1 MDLAKTMIVAG
12 IGCRRGATAHDVEA
26 AIRAALARAGLA
38 ATELDAIATMLG
50 KNREPGIATAARTL
64 GVRLVA
70 LPQGELK
77 AASARAATR
86 SERVLALTGVPS
98 VAETAALAAA
108 GADAKLIA
116 TRLVVGGAAC
126 ALAASG
132 DAP

>member
-1 MDLAKTMIVAG
+1 MEMAKTMIVAG
-12 IGCRRGATAHDVEA
+12 IGCRRGAAAADVEA

-38 ATELDAIATMLG
+38 PAALDAIATIFG
-50 KNREPGIATAARTL
+50 KNEEAGIAAAAKTL
-64 GVRLVA
+64 GVPVVA
-70 LPQGELK
+70 LGQGELK
-77 AASARAATR
+77 AASERAATR
-86 SERVLALTGVPS
+86 SARVLALTGVPS

-108 GADAKLIA
+108 GADARLIA

>member
-1 MDLAKTMIVAG
+1 MAKTMIVAG
-12 IGCRRGATAHDVEA
+12 IGCRRGAAAHDVEA

-38 ATELDAIATMLG
+38 AAALDAIATILG
-50 KNREPGIATAARTL
+50 KNEEPGIAAAAKTFD
-64 GVRLVA
+64 VRVVGLEQGA
-70 LPQGELK
+70 LE
-77 AASARAATR
+77 AVSARVVTR
-86 SERVLALTGVPS
+86 SPRVLALTGVPS

-108 GADAKLIA
+108 GADARLIA

>member
-1 MDLAKTMIVAG
+1 MIVAG
-12 IGCRRGATAHDVEA
+12 IGCKRGAAAHDVEA
-26 AIRAALARAGLA
+26 AIRAALARAGVA
-38 ATELDAIATMLG
+38 ATALDAIATMLG
-50 KNREPGIATAARTL
+50 KNEEPGIAAAAKNL
-64 GVRLVA
+64 GIRIVA
-70 LPQGELK
+70 LQQCELE

-108 GADAKLIA
+108 GADARLIA
-116 TRLVVGGAAC
+116 PRLVVGGATC

>member
-1 MDLAKTMIVAG
+1 MAKTMIVAG
-12 IGCRRGATAHDVEA
+12 IGCRRGAAARDVEA

-38 ATELDAIATMLG
+38 AAALDAIATMLG
-50 KNREPGIATAARTL
+50 KNEEPGIAAAAKTL
-64 GVRLVA
+64 GVRVVA
-70 LPQGELK
+70 LGQGELE
-77 AASARAATR
+77 AASERAATR
-86 SERVLALTGVPS
+86 SARVLALTGVPS

-108 GADAKLIA
+108 GVDARLIA